1 MSDRL
6 HVSDIRR
13 LYAERFADI
22 YEAAIEAA
30 FSEAISSEAPRWRR
44 NARKRD
50 KYWED
55 KSARKRLVM
64 DKAMTLE
71 AA

>member
-1 MSDRL
+1 MTNRL

-13 LYAERFADI
+13 LYAERFADRI
-22 YEAAIEAA
+22 EPELERSIRRAVRRWVRYE
-30 FSEAISSEAPRWRR
+30 R
-44 NARKRD
+44 
-50 KYWED
+50 D